1 MFLIIVII
9 IIIIITIMVTM
20 MNMMM
25 IIPLFNDGNT
35 PGLTKPVALDELA
48 K

>member
-1 MFLIIVII
+1 
-9 IIIIITIMVTM
+9 MVTM

-35 PGLTKPVALDELA
+35 LHSWTEKPVALDELA